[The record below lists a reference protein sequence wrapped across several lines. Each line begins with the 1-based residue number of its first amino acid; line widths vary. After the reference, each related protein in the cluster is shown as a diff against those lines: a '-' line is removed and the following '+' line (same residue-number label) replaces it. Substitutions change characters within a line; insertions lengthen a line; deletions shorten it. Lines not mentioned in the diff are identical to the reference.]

1 MNILLINHYA
11 GSPYYG
17 MEFRPYYLAREWVKQ
32 GHYVAILG
40 ASFSHLRQHNP
51 DVKQDFQEEDIEG
64 IKYVWFKTPEYGG
77 SIARIKNMMAFVWKL
92 KRNAKKIAKEYKPNL
107 VIAGSCYPLDN
118 YSANKIAKLAGAKYT
133 YEVRDIWPLSPMLI
147 GGYSKYHP
155 FIWVMQKAEDYAY
168 KHVDKIIS
176 LLWNA
181 EEHML
186 ERGLS
191 KGKFV
196 YVPNGYYPE
205 EWTADKFELPLPE
218 EHQKAFERL
227 RDKIIVGFA
236 GGFAASGNV
245 ISLVKAAIVLKD
257 RKDIHFVLVGKGPE
271 LSSYEKVI
279 EYNNLTNITILPS
292 VTKNLIPVVNKHF
305 DIAHLGGLQS
315 ELHKY
320 GTSYNK
326 MTDYMLC
333 SLPIV
338 QSVDEPGSVVE
349 RVGCGI
355 RVEAENVNAIAEAIV
370 KLAEMTHEERKIIGE
385 KGRAYVE
392 KNLPWS
398 KLAAD
403 FLKPFEENEGIIR

>member
-17 MEFRPYYLAREWVKQ
+17 MEFRPYYLASEWVKQ
-32 GHYVAILG
+32 GHKVTIIA
-40 ASFSHLRQHNP
+40 ASFSHLRQNNP
-51 DVKQDFQEEDIEG
+51 DVVKDFQEENVEG
-64 IKYVWFKTPEYGG
+64 INYVWFKTPEYGG
-77 SIARIKNMMAFVWKL
+77 SLSRIKNMMTFVWKL
-92 KRNAKKIAKEYKPNL
+92 KKNAKKIAKDYNPDL

-118 YSANKIAKLAGAKYT
+118 YSAHKIAKLSGAKYT

-168 KHVDKIIS
+168 KHVDKIVS

-181 EEHML
+181 EGHML
-186 ERGLS
+186 EHGLAP
-191 KGKFV
+191 GKFV
-196 YVPNGYYPE
+196 CVPNGYYPE
-205 EWTADKFELPLPE
+205 EWTDEKRNLQLPE
-218 EHQKAFERL
+218 EHQKTFESL
-227 RDKIIVGFA
+227 KGKVIVGFA

-245 ISLVKAAIVLKD
+245 ITMVNAAVVLKE

-271 LSSYEKVI
+271 KYSYEKVI
-279 EYNNLTNITILPS
+279 KDNDLQNITILSAVP
-292 VTKNLIPVVNKHF
+292 KNLIPAINSRF
-305 DIAHLGGLQS
+305 DIAHLGGLHS

-355 RVEAENVNAIAEAIV
+355 RVEAENVRAVASAIE
-370 KLAEMTHEERKIIGE
+370 KLTAMTPEERREMGE
-385 KGRAYVE
+385 KGRKYVE
-392 KNLPWS
+392 ENLPWS
-398 KLAAD
+398 KLADD
-403 FLKPFEENEGIIR
+403 FLKPFES

>member
-11 GSPYYG
+11 GSKEYG
-17 MEFRPYYLAREWVKQ
+17 MEYRAYYLGKEWVKQ
-32 GHYVAILG
+32 GHSVTIVA
-40 ASFSHLRQHNP
+40 ASFSHLRLKNP
-51 DVKQDFQEEDIEG
+51 DVSRNYQEEVIDG
-64 IKYVWFKTPEYGG
+64 IRYVWMKTPSYVG
-77 SIARIKNMMAFVWKL
+77 SL
-92 KRNAKKIAKEYKPNL
+92 KRIVNMGTFVYKVNKFAKKLSKDVKPDL

-118 YSANKIAKLAGAKYT
+118 YVAYKIAKLSGAEYT

-147 GGYSKYHP
+147 GGYPPNHP

-168 KHVDKIIS
+168 KHVDKVVS

-181 EEHML
+181 EGHMR
-186 ERGLS
+186 ERGLAS
-191 KGKFV
+191 GKFV
-196 YVPNGYYPE
+196 CVPNGYYPE
-205 EWTADKFELPLPE
+205 EWTDEKRNLQLPE
-218 EHQKAFERL
+218 EHQKTFESL
-227 RDKIIVGFA
+227 KGKVIVGFA

-245 ISLVKAAIVLKD
+245 ITLVNAAVNLKD

-271 LSSYEKVI
+271 KESYEKVI
-279 EYNNLTNITILPS
+279 NDNNLQNITILPAVNKS
-292 VTKNLIPVVNKHF
+292 LIPAINSHF
-305 DIAHLGGLQS
+305 DIAHLGGLHS

-355 RVEAENVNAIAEAIV
+355 RVEAENSNAVADAIV
-370 KLAEMTHEERKIIGE
+370 KLAGMSAEERTAMGA
-385 KGRAYVE
+385 KGKEYVE

-398 KLAAD
+398 KLAED
-403 FLKPFEENEGIIR
+403 FLKPFES